1 MIEYNGEHLLIGQIG
16 MFLSLLAFFSALVAA
31 FANFKAAGAADAI
44 QEKPWQRLA
53 RTSFILNVVSVIG
66 LFLTLYLIIYN
77 HYFEYKYAHQHS
89 KRSLD
94 MQYLLSCFWE
104 GQEGS
109 FMLWAFWNAVLGL
122 LLIRW
127 SKKFEFPVMAVMS
140 MAQVFLASF
149 LIGIYFFD
157 IKIGSNPFVL
167 MRNEFPDAPIFRDPD
182 YLTKYLTDG
191 NGLNILL
198 QNYWMVIHPPILFL
212 GFASSIV
219 PYAYV
224 VAGLWKKDHS
234 GWLRPAM
241 PWALFCAG
249 ILGLG
254 IMMGAAW
261 AYESL
266 TFGGYWAWDPVENAS
281 MVPWLLLVAGI
292 HTMLI
297 YKSTG
302 HSLKSS
308 YLFIALTHLLVLYST
323 FLTRTGVL
331 GDTSVHSFTGEGS
344 TLYWHL
350 ISMQLFFI
358 AVPSYLYFRDR
369 KNIPV
374 IKKEESMNSREF
386 WMFVG
391 SLLLLISAL
400 YIIVLTSLPFINKLI
415 GTSWA
420 IGDNVEYVYN
430 RIMVLVAI
438 VLGLLTGFVQYLKYK
453 ETTRKYVWSNLL
465 IPTIIAVALSLALS
479 IFGKVEY
486 DKFGLGFLVGI
497 HLALW
502 AAIYA
507 VITNAAYLIKVMK
520 WKWKA
525 AGASITHVGFGLML
539 IGILI
544 SSSKK
549 ELLSKNVS
557 GIAVSGLKDAK
568 GREEDPLENVTLLKD
583 VPVKMGKYVVTYTGD
598 STVERTD
605 KVFFNV
611 RFIEVDEEDKIV
623 DAFTITPN
631 AFLVK
636 SDGNSQ
642 LSSNPGAQHYV
653 SSDIFVYITSWLN
666 PDQIVDTTTV
676 RYANIQTGDTVFY
689 SNGYVVVNK
698 LLAANKNENK
708 DLPMVDS
715 AWVSE
720 VTVESKEGLKYT
732 MSPAF
737 MVKEG
742 SGIAKSDTVMEQRLV
757 LSLRKN
763 PENGKIQLGLRE
775 PNALVRYITL
785 KAYRFPWINVLWIGT
800 IITVIGFMIS
810 MAFRIRNKLYV
821 A

>member
-31 FANFKAAGAADAI
+31 FGNFKAAGAADAI

-167 MRNEFPDAPIFRDPD
+167 MRNEFPDAPIFSDPD

-308 YLFIALTHLLVLYST
+308 YLFIALAHLLVLYST

-350 ISMQLFFI
+350 IMMQLFFI

-374 IKKEESMNSREF
+374 VHKEESMNSREF

-438 VLGLLTGFVQYLKYK
+438 VLGVLTGFVQYLKYK

-698 LLAANKNENK
+698 LLAANKSENK

>member
-1 MIEYNGEHLLIGQIG
+1 
-16 MFLSLLAFFSALVAA
+16 
-31 FANFKAAGAADAI
+31 
-44 QEKPWQRLA
+44 
-53 RTSFILNVVSVIG
+53 
-66 LFLTLYLIIYN
+66 
-77 HYFEYKYAHQHS
+77 
-89 KRSLD
+89 
-94 MQYLLSCFWE
+94 
-104 GQEGS
+104 
-109 FMLWAFWNAVLGL
+109 
-122 LLIRW
+122 
-127 SKKFEFPVMAVMS
+127 
-140 MAQVFLASF
+140 
-149 LIGIYFFD
+149 
-157 IKIGSNPFVL
+157 
-167 MRNEFPDAPIFRDPD
+167 
-182 YLTKYLTDG
+182 
-191 NGLNILL
+191 
-198 QNYWMVIHPPILFL
+198 
-212 GFASSIV
+212 
-219 PYAYV
+219 AYV

-308 YLFIALTHLLVLYST
+308 YLFIALAHLLVLYST

-350 ISMQLFFI
+350 IMMQLFFI

-374 IKKEESMNSREF
+374 VHKEESMNSREF

-438 VLGLLTGFVQYLKYK
+438 VLGVLTGFVQYLKYK

-676 RYANIQTGDTVFY
+676 RYANIKAGDTVFY

-698 LLAANKNENK
+698 LLAANKGENK

-732 MSPAF
+732 MSPAY
-737 MVKEG
+737 MVKDG
-742 SGIAKSDTVMEQRLV
+742 SGIAKTDTIMEQRLV

-763 PENGKIQLGLRE
+763 PENGKIQIGLRE

>member
-224 VAGLWKKDHS
+224 VAGLWMKDHS

-308 YLFIALTHLLVLYST
+308 YLFIALAHLLVLYST

-350 ISMQLFFI
+350 IMMQLFFI

-374 IKKEESMNSREF
+374 VHKEESMNSREF

-438 VLGLLTGFVQYLKYK
+438 VLGVLTGFVQYLKYK

-549 ELLSKNVS
+549 ELLSK
-557 GIAVSGLKDAK
+557 
-568 GREEDPLENVTLLKD
+568 
-583 VPVKMGKYVVTYTGD
+583 
-598 STVERTD
+598 
-605 KVFFNV
+605 
-611 RFIEVDEEDKIV
+611 
-623 DAFTITPN
+623 
-631 AFLVK
+631 
-636 SDGNSQ
+636 
-642 LSSNPGAQHYV
+642 
-653 SSDIFVYITSWLN
+653 
-666 PDQIVDTTTV
+666 
-676 RYANIQTGDTVFY
+676 
-689 SNGYVVVNK
+689 
-698 LLAANKNENK
+698 
-708 DLPMVDS
+708 
-715 AWVSE
+715 
-720 VTVESKEGLKYT
+720 
-732 MSPAF
+732 
-737 MVKEG
+737 
-742 SGIAKSDTVMEQRLV
+742 
-757 LSLRKN
+757 
-763 PENGKIQLGLRE
+763 
-775 PNALVRYITL
+775 
-785 KAYRFPWINVLWIGT
+785 
-800 IITVIGFMIS
+800 
-810 MAFRIRNKLYV
+810 
-821 A
+821 